1 MENHKLLLTAPL
13 VVSWDF
19 GDLGPGNPMNGIV
32 GRQIVT
38 DENRFDL
45 TKEHNVRSEPDF
57 SNQLAIEMNGQI
69 VDSGRAL
76 SGASMETGVADLIG
90 ILVDGNRA
98 AVADGVGH
106 PIVDVGD
113 TATEGFRVAYEIQG
127 RPACITFVDLGV
139 GDTRRDNQRMAAD
152 HGRRAARHK
161 VDQIA

>member
-1 MENHKLLLTAPL
+1 MH
-13 VVSWDF
+13 
-19 GDLGPGNPMNGIV
+19 GIV

-57 SNQLAIEMNGQI
+57 PDQLAIEMNGQI
-69 VDSGRAL
+69 VDPGRAL
-76 SGASMETGVADLIG
+76 SGANMQTGMAELIG

-106 PIVDVGD
+106 PVVDVGD

-127 RPACITFVDLGV
+127 RPACITLVDLGV
-139 GDTRRDNQRMAAD
+139 GDTGRDNQRMAAD
-152 HGRRAARHK
+152 HGSRAARHHA
-161 VDQIA
+161 DQAA